1 MSMSVTDRY
10 TQSQTRLH
18 NSVTALDTATAHWR
32 RNAANAHL
40 AATAKIQQATH
51 ADAVAIKVV
60 KYDTLRP
67 LASMR
72 EKLLYDAEVAVNN
85 GDFVFFLMDKKKNG
99 IQQSLIVQG
108 ISPWISIF
116 LGMIVSGVAAVLI
129 GIPMLR
135 LSGHYFAIATLLI
148 GISFQVIFQRW
159 EWVGAASGVW
169 VPMTSGDSLLA
180 LQFHSSKMPYYYI
193 FLVFFI
199 ITFFLVWLLSR
210 SKLGYRLRA
219 VRDDPQAALS
229 LCINVSNYKIIA
241 YVISAMIMAPMGS
254 LFAQYILI
262 IDPDR
267 VFNIEISIIVLLIT
281 VLGGI
286 GNVWGPIVGAAIL
299 IPISEYSRIYL
310 GGTGGAVDL
319 ILYGLILMLI
329 CIFRPEGLISFF
341 PKNILERKKQR

>member
-1 MSMSVTDRY
+1 
-10 TQSQTRLH
+10 
-18 NSVTALDTATAHWR
+18 
-32 RNAANAHL
+32 
-40 AATAKIQQATH
+40 
-51 ADAVAIKVV
+51 
-60 KYDTLRP
+60 
-67 LASMR
+67 
-72 EKLLYDAEVAVNN
+72 
-85 GDFVFFLMDKKKNG
+85 MDKLINAKSEPLWNTNNKVISIVSSLVLLLFILPLFGLNSFYLHLFIMIFMHAVMAQSWNVIAGFSGQISLGHGAFFG
-99 IQQSLIVQG
+99 IGAYATSFFYMQYDV
-108 ISPWISIF
+108 SPWISIF
-116 LGMIVSGVAAVLI
+116 LGMFISGVFAILI

-148 GISFQVIFQRW
+148 GISFQIIFQRW
-159 EWVGAASGVW
+159 DLVGAASGLW
-169 VPMTSGDSLLA
+169 VPMTSEDSWSA
-180 LQFHSSKMPYYYI
+180 LQFHSSKLPYYYI
-193 FLVFFI
+193 FLVFFLI
-199 ITFFLVWLLSR
+199 SFFAVWLLSR

-286 GNVWGPIVGAAIL
+286 GNVWGPIIGASIL

-310 GGTGGAVDL
+310 GGTGGAIDL
-319 ILYGLILMLI
+319 ILYGLILMII
-329 CIFRPEGLISFF
+329 CIFRPNGLISLI
-341 PKNILERKKQR
+341 PKNILERKKHR

>member
-1 MSMSVTDRY
+1 MNK
-10 TQSQTRLH
+10 LI
-18 NSVTALDTATAHWR
+18 
-32 RNAANAHL
+32 
-40 AATAKIQQATH
+40 TAKSEPLWNTNS
-51 ADAVAIKVV
+51 KVV
-60 KYDTLRP
+60 SIIGGLVVLLFALP
-67 LASMR
+67 LVGLNSFYLHLFIMIFMH
-72 EKLLYDAEVAVNN
+72 AVMAQSWNVIA
-85 GDFVFFLMDKKKNG
+85 GFSGQISLGHGAFFG
-99 IQQSLIVQG
+99 IGAYATSFFYMQYGLT
-108 ISPWISIF
+108 PWISIF
-116 LGMIVSGVAAVLI
+116 FGMFISGVFAVLI

-148 GISFQVIFQRW
+148 GISFQVVFQRW
-159 EWVGAASGVW
+159 DLVGAASGLW
-169 VPMTSGDSLLA
+169 VTMTPEDSWEA
-180 LQFHSSKMPYYYI
+180 LQFHSSKVPYYYI
-193 FLVFFI
+193 FLVFFLI
-199 ITFFLVWLLSR
+199 SFFAVWVLSR

-286 GNVWGPIVGAAIL
+286 GNVWGPIIGASIL

-319 ILYGLILMLI
+319 ILYGLILMII
-329 CIFRPEGLISFF
+329 CVFKPNGLISFI
-341 PKNILERKKQR
+341 PKDILERKKQR

>member
-1 MSMSVTDRY
+1 
-10 TQSQTRLH
+10 
-18 NSVTALDTATAHWR
+18 
-32 RNAANAHL
+32 
-40 AATAKIQQATH
+40 
-51 ADAVAIKVV
+51 
-60 KYDTLRP
+60 
-67 LASMR
+67 
-72 EKLLYDAEVAVNN
+72 
-85 GDFVFFLMDKKKNG
+85 MDKLIAAKSEPLWNTNNKVISIITGLVVLLFALPLVGLNSFYLHLFIMIFMHAVMAQSWNVIAGFSGQISLGHGAFFG
-99 IQQSLIVQG
+99 IGAYATSFFYMEYG
-108 ISPWISIF
+108 ITPWISIF
-116 LGMIVSGVAAVLI
+116 FGMFISGVFAVLI

-148 GISFQVIFQRW
+148 GISFQVVFQRW
-159 EWVGAASGVW
+159 DLVGAASGLW
-169 VPMTSGDSLLA
+169 VTMTPEDSWIA
-180 LQFHSSKMPYYYI
+180 LQFHKSKLPYYYI
-193 FLVFFI
+193 FLVFFLI
-199 ITFFLVWLLSR
+199 SFFAVWVLSR

-286 GNVWGPIVGAAIL
+286 GNVWGPIIGASIL

-319 ILYGLILMLI
+319 ILYGLILMII
-329 CIFRPEGLISFF
+329 CVFRPNGLISFI
-341 PKNILERKKQR
+341 PKDILERKKQR

>member
-1 MSMSVTDRY
+1 
-10 TQSQTRLH
+10 
-18 NSVTALDTATAHWR
+18 
-32 RNAANAHL
+32 
-40 AATAKIQQATH
+40 
-51 ADAVAIKVV
+51 
-60 KYDTLRP
+60 
-67 LASMR
+67 
-72 EKLLYDAEVAVNN
+72 
-85 GDFVFFLMDKKKNG
+85 MDKLIAAKSEPLWNTNNKVASIIGGLVVLLFALPLVGLNSFYLHLFIMIFMHAVMAQSWNVIAGFSGQISLGHGAFFG
-99 IQQSLIVQG
+99 IGAYATSFFYMEYG
-108 ISPWISIF
+108 ITPWISIF
-116 LGMIVSGVAAVLI
+116 FGMFVSGVFAVLI

-148 GISFQVIFQRW
+148 GISFQVVFQRW
-159 EWVGAASGVW
+159 DLVGAASGLW
-169 VPMTSGDSLLA
+169 VTMTPEDSWTA
-180 LQFHSSKMPYYYI
+180 LQFHSSKLPYYYI
-193 FLVFFI
+193 FLVFFLI
-199 ITFFLVWLLSR
+199 SFFAVWVLSR

-286 GNVWGPIVGAAIL
+286 GNVWGPIIGASIL

-319 ILYGLILMLI
+319 ILYGLILMII
-329 CIFRPEGLISFF
+329 CVFRPNGLISFI
-341 PKNILERKKQR
+341 PRGILERKKQR

>member
-1 MSMSVTDRY
+1 
-10 TQSQTRLH
+10 
-18 NSVTALDTATAHWR
+18 
-32 RNAANAHL
+32 
-40 AATAKIQQATH
+40 
-51 ADAVAIKVV
+51 
-60 KYDTLRP
+60 
-67 LASMR
+67 
-72 EKLLYDAEVAVNN
+72 
-85 GDFVFFLMDKKKNG
+85 MDKLIAAKSEPLWNTNNKVISIIVGLVTLLFALPLVGLNSFYLHLFIMIFMHAVMAQSWNVIAGFSGQISLGHGAFFG
-99 IQQSLIVQG
+99 IGAYATSFFYMEYG
-108 ISPWISIF
+108 ITPWISIF
-116 LGMIVSGVAAVLI
+116 FGMFISGVFAVLI

-148 GISFQVIFQRW
+148 GISFQVVFQRW
-159 EWVGAASGVW
+159 DLVGAASGLW
-169 VPMTSGDSLLA
+169 ITMTPEDSWIA
-180 LQFHSSKMPYYYI
+180 LQFHKSKLPYYYI
-193 FLVFFI
+193 FLVFFLI
-199 ITFFLVWLLSR
+199 SFFAVWVLSR

-286 GNVWGPIVGAAIL
+286 GNVWGPIIGASIL

-319 ILYGLILMLI
+319 ILYGLILMII
-329 CIFRPEGLISFF
+329 CVFRPNGLISFI
-341 PKNILERKKQR
+341 PKDILERKKQR

>member
-1 MSMSVTDRY
+1 MD
-10 TQSQTRLH
+10 
-18 NSVTALDTATAHWR
+18 
-32 RNAANAHL
+32 
-40 AATAKIQQATH
+40 
-51 ADAVAIKVV
+51 
-60 KYDTLRP
+60 
-67 LASMR
+67 
-72 EKLLYDAEVAVNN
+72 KLLIAKSEPLWNT
-85 GDFVFFLMDKKKNG
+85 DKR
-99 IQQSLIVQG
+99 IISLIGGLIVLLFALPHFGLNSFYLHLMIMIFMHAVMAQSWNVIAGFSGQISLGHGAFFGIGAYATSFLYVQYG

-116 LGMIVSGVAAVLI
+116 LGMIVSGIAAILI

-148 GISFQVIFQRW
+148 GISFQIIFQRW
-159 EWVGAASGVW
+159 EWVCAASGVW
-169 VPMTSGDSLLA
+169 VPMTSGYSWLA

-286 GNVWGPIVGAAIL
+286 GNVWGPIMGAAIL

>member
-1 MSMSVTDRY
+1 
-10 TQSQTRLH
+10 
-18 NSVTALDTATAHWR
+18 
-32 RNAANAHL
+32 
-40 AATAKIQQATH
+40 
-51 ADAVAIKVV
+51 
-60 KYDTLRP
+60 
-67 LASMR
+67 
-72 EKLLYDAEVAVNN
+72 
-85 GDFVFFLMDKKKNG
+85 MDKLINAKSEPLWNTNNKVISIVSSLVLLLFILPLFGLNSFYLHLFIMIFMHAVMAQSWNVIAGFSGQISLGHGAFFG
-99 IQQSLIVQG
+99 IGAYATSFFYMQYDV
-108 ISPWISIF
+108 SPWISIF
-116 LGMIVSGVAAVLI
+116 LGMFISGVFAILI

-148 GISFQVIFQRW
+148 GISFQIIFQRW
-159 EWVGAASGVW
+159 DLVGAASGLW
-169 VPMTSGDSLLA
+169 VPMTSEDSWSA
-180 LQFHSSKMPYYYI
+180 LQFHSSKLPYYYI
-193 FLVFFI
+193 FLVFFLI
-199 ITFFLVWLLSR
+199 SFFAVWLLSR
-210 SKLGYRLRA
+210 SKLGYRFRA

-286 GNVWGPIVGAAIL
+286 GNVWGPIIGASIL

-319 ILYGLILMLI
+319 ILYGLILMII
-329 CIFRPEGLISFF
+329 CIFRPNGLISLI
-341 PKNILERKKQR
+341 PKNILERKKHR

>member
-1 MSMSVTDRY
+1 MNK
-10 TQSQTRLH
+10 LI
-18 NSVTALDTATAHWR
+18 
-32 RNAANAHL
+32 
-40 AATAKIQQATH
+40 TAKSEPLWNTNN
-51 ADAVAIKVV
+51 KVISV
-60 KYDTLRP
+60 I
-67 LASMR
+67 
-72 EKLLYDAEVAVNN
+72 V
-85 GDFVFFLMDKKKNG
+85 G
-99 IQQSLIVQG
+99 LIVLLFALPLFNLNSFYLHLFIMIFMHAVMAQSWNVIAGFSGQISLGHGAFFG
-108 ISPWISIF
+108 IGAYATSFFYMQYGITPWISIF
-116 LGMIVSGVAAVLI
+116 FGMFISGVFAILI

-148 GISFQVIFQRW
+148 GISFQVVFQRW
-159 EWVGAASGVW
+159 DLVGAASGLW
-169 VPMTSGDSLLA
+169 ITMTPEDSWTA
-180 LQFHSSKMPYYYI
+180 IQFHSSKVPYYYI
-193 FLVFFI
+193 FLI
-199 ITFFLVWLLSR
+199 FFLISFFAVWVLSR

-241 YVISAMIMAPMGS
+241 YVISAMLMAPMGS

-286 GNVWGPIVGAAIL
+286 GNVWGPIIGASIL

-319 ILYGLILMLI
+319 ILYGLILMII
-329 CIFRPEGLISFF
+329 CIFRPNGLISFI

>member
-1 MSMSVTDRY
+1 MT
-10 TQSQTRLH
+10 
-18 NSVTALDTATAHWR
+18 
-32 RNAANAHL
+32 
-40 AATAKIQQATH
+40 
-51 ADAVAIKVV
+51 
-60 KYDTLRP
+60 
-67 LASMR
+67 
-72 EKLLYDAEVAVNN
+72 EKLLIAKSEPLWNTDKRIVSILSGLIILLFALPLFGLNSFYLHLMIMIFMHAVMAQSWNVIA
-85 GDFVFFLMDKKKNG
+85 GFSGQISLGHGAFFG
-99 IQQSLIVQG
+99 IGAYATSFFYVQFG

-116 LGMIVSGVAAVLI
+116 FGIIFSGIAAILI

-148 GISFQVIFQRW
+148 GISFQVVFQRW
-159 EWVGAASGVW
+159 DLVGAASGLW
-169 VPMTSGDSLLA
+169 VTMTPEDSWIA
-180 LQFHSSKMPYYYI
+180 LQFHSSKIPYYYVFLI
-193 FLVFFI
+193 FFL
-199 ITFFLVWLLSR
+199 ITFFLVWILSR
-210 SKLGYRLRA
+210 SKLGFRLRA

-286 GNVWGPIVGAAIL
+286 GSVWGPLIGASIL

-310 GGTGGAVDL
+310 GGSGGAVDL
-319 ILYGLILMLI
+319 IFYGLILMLI
-329 CIFRPEGLISFF
+329 CIFKPNGLISFI
-341 PKNILERKKQR
+341 PKNILERKNKDENFISRKFK

>member
-1 MSMSVTDRY
+1 
-10 TQSQTRLH
+10 
-18 NSVTALDTATAHWR
+18 
-32 RNAANAHL
+32 
-40 AATAKIQQATH
+40 
-51 ADAVAIKVV
+51 
-60 KYDTLRP
+60 
-67 LASMR
+67 
-72 EKLLYDAEVAVNN
+72 
-85 GDFVFFLMDKKKNG
+85 MDKLIAAKSEPLWNTNNKVISIIVGLVVLLLALPLVGLNSFYLHLFIMIFMHAVMAQSWNVIAGFSGQISLGHGAFFG
-99 IQQSLIVQG
+99 IGAYATSFFYMEYG
-108 ISPWISIF
+108 ITPWISIF
-116 LGMIVSGVAAVLI
+116 FGMFISGVFAVLI

-148 GISFQVIFQRW
+148 GISFQIVFQRW
-159 EWVGAASGVW
+159 DLVGAASGLW
-169 VPMTSGDSLLA
+169 VTMTPEDSWTA
-180 LQFHSSKMPYYYI
+180 LQFHSSKLPYYYI
-193 FLVFFI
+193 FLVFFLI
-199 ITFFLVWLLSR
+199 SFFAVWVLSR

-286 GNVWGPIVGAAIL
+286 GNVWGPIIGASIL

-319 ILYGLILMLI
+319 ILYGLILMII
-329 CIFRPEGLISFF
+329 CVFRPNGLISFI
-341 PKNILERKKQR
+341 PKDILERKKQR

>member
-1 MSMSVTDRY
+1 M
-10 TQSQTRLH
+10 
-18 NSVTALDTATAHWR
+18 NS
-32 RNAANAHL
+32 
-40 AATAKIQQATH
+40 
-51 ADAVAIKVV
+51 
-60 KYDTLRP
+60 
-67 LASMR
+67 
-72 EKLLYDAEVAVNN
+72 KLLIAKSESLWNT
-85 GDFVFFLMDKKKNG
+85 DKKM
-99 IQQSLIVQG
+99 ISLISSLVVILFVLPFFGLNSFYLHLLIMIFMHSVMAQSWNVIAGFSGQISLGHGAFFG
-108 ISPWISIF
+108 IGAYATSFFYMEYGLSPWISIF
-116 LGMIVSGVAAVLI
+116 FGIFFSGISAILI

-159 EWVGAASGVW
+159 DLVGAASGLW
-169 VPMTSGDSLLA
+169 VPMTTGDSWTA
-180 LQFHSSKMPYYYI
+180 LQFHTSKIPYYYI
-193 FLVFFI
+193 FLIFFLV
-199 ITFFLVWLLSR
+199 TFYLVWLLSR
-210 SKLGYRLRA
+210 SKLGFRLRA
-219 VRDDPQAALS
+219 VRDDPQAASS

-286 GNVWGPIVGAAIL
+286 GNVWGPLIGAAIL
-299 IPISEYSRIYL
+299 IPISEYSRIYF

-319 ILYGLILMLI
+319 ILYGLILMII
-329 CIFRPEGLISFF
+329 CIFRPDGLISFV

>member
-1 MSMSVTDRY
+1 
-10 TQSQTRLH
+10 
-18 NSVTALDTATAHWR
+18 
-32 RNAANAHL
+32 
-40 AATAKIQQATH
+40 
-51 ADAVAIKVV
+51 
-60 KYDTLRP
+60 
-67 LASMR
+67 
-72 EKLLYDAEVAVNN
+72 
-85 GDFVFFLMDKKKNG
+85 MDKLIAAKSEPLWNTNNKVISIIAGLVVLLFALPLVGLNSFYLHLFIMIFMHAVMAQSWNVIAGFSGQISLGHGAFFG
-99 IQQSLIVQG
+99 IGAYATSFFYMEYG
-108 ISPWISIF
+108 ITPWISIF
-116 LGMIVSGVAAVLI
+116 FGMFISGVFAVLI

-148 GISFQVIFQRW
+148 GISFQVVFQRW
-159 EWVGAASGVW
+159 DLVGAASGLW
-169 VPMTSGDSLLA
+169 VTMTPEDSWTA
-180 LQFHSSKMPYYYI
+180 LQFHKSKLPYYYI
-193 FLVFFI
+193 FLF
-199 ITFFLVWLLSR
+199 FFLISFFVVWVLSR

-286 GNVWGPIVGAAIL
+286 GNVWGPIIGASIL

-319 ILYGLILMLI
+319 ILYGLILMII
-329 CIFRPEGLISFF
+329 CVFRPNGLISLI
-341 PKNILERKKQR
+341 PKDILERKKQR

>member
-1 MSMSVTDRY
+1 
-10 TQSQTRLH
+10 
-18 NSVTALDTATAHWR
+18 
-32 RNAANAHL
+32 
-40 AATAKIQQATH
+40 
-51 ADAVAIKVV
+51 
-60 KYDTLRP
+60 
-67 LASMR
+67 
-72 EKLLYDAEVAVNN
+72 
-85 GDFVFFLMDKKKNG
+85 MDKLINAKSEPLWNTNNKVISIVSSLVLLLFILPLFGLNSFYLHLFIMIFMHAVMAQSWNVIAGFSGQISLGHGAFFG
-99 IQQSLIVQG
+99 IGAYATSFFYMQYDV
-108 ISPWISIF
+108 SPWISIF
-116 LGMIVSGVAAVLI
+116 LGMFISGVFAILI

-148 GISFQVIFQRW
+148 GISFQIIFQRW
-159 EWVGAASGVW
+159 DLVGAASGLW
-169 VPMTSGDSLLA
+169 VPMTSEDSWSA
-180 LQFHSSKMPYYYI
+180 LQFHSSKLPYYYI
-193 FLVFFI
+193 FLVFFLI
-199 ITFFLVWLLSR
+199 SFFAVWLLSR

-286 GNVWGPIVGAAIL
+286 GNVWGPIIGASIL

-319 ILYGLILMLI
+319 ILYGLILMII
-329 CIFRPEGLISFF
+329 CIFRPNGLISLI
-341 PKNILERKKQR
+341 PKNILERKKHR